1 MEISYPDTKKRKE
14 FNYTKRIFSME
25 KVSVLAI
32 TKNGVKMG
40 LSLKKSFPDWQIFAP
55 SKFSDDNNMIKW
67 YDESTS
73 VKIVDLFK
81 SSNALI
87 CLFSLGAVI
96 RLIAP
101 HIKDKKTDPAVIVI
115 DDKAQFVI
123 SVLSGH
129 LGGAN
134 ELSNEIA
141 EKIGSTPVI
150 TTAADVNKTIAVD
163 LIGREFGWKIDD
175 DSTVTKVSAYMVNKE
190 KIGVFQNAGPKNW
203 WKDKLPENVSM
214 YDNFDDLSNSNSK
227 GFLIISDWSS
237 NRISIVFASTMLENA
252 VIYRPKT
259 LVVGVGLH
267 WDTSKETIKNGLES
281 CLQKFNLSDKS
292 IVRFVSIKKEKD
304 VVGLIEL
311 GKEMNIEIEY
321 IDREEL
327 ATISTPNPSKTV
339 QSFEGTASVSEA
351 AAIKSSG
358 GKLIVE
364 KQKFPPNLT
373 IAIAR
378 INN

>member
-1 MEISYPDTKKRKE
+1 MCIRD
-14 FNYTKRIFSME
+14 
-25 KVSVLAI
+25 
-32 TKNGVKMG
+32 
-40 LSLKKSFPDWQIFAP
+40 
-55 SKFSDDNNMIKW
+55 SD
-67 YDESTS
+67 
-73 VKIVDLFK
+73 
-81 SSNALI
+81 
-87 CLFSLGAVI
+87 
-96 RLIAP
+96 
-101 HIKDKKTDPAVIVI
+101 
-115 DDKAQFVI
+115 
-123 SVLSGH
+123 
-129 LGGAN
+129 
-134 ELSNEIA
+134 
-141 EKIGSTPVI
+141 
-150 TTAADVNKTIAVD
+150 
-163 LIGREFGWKIDD
+163 
-175 DSTVTKVSAYMVNKE
+175 
-190 KIGVFQNAGPKNW
+190 
-203 WKDKLPENVSM
+203 
-214 YDNFDDLSNSNSK
+214 DNFDDLSNSNSK

-378 INN
+378 IQY